1 MAIAVYV
8 KHNWLI
14 VEDQVSKITYVKN
27 VAHET
32 MHLRDAL
39 DNFAFFHHTPYQG
52 RNGAVYIQLGAV
64 QNWNIL
70 NPIESDTI
78 QLSMTLFAFA
88 DIVAENGS
96 AYASAD
102 KLDDILNTALGV
114 K

>member
-1 MAIAVYV
+1 MAIAVYI

-14 VEDQVSKITYVKN
+14 VIDQVSKITYVKN

-96 AYASAD
+96 AYVSAD